1 MKVKDSKDFERFE
14 ETNLKYLLRYEKVD
28 LNGLKI
34 MTVFINETLENFQI
48 NVLKGIGLNLNTRNL
63 LTVTCNLLKIE

>member
-1 MKVKDSKDFERFE
+1 MKVKDFKDFERFE
-14 ETNLKYLLRYEKVD
+14 KTKLKYLLGYEKED
-28 LNGLKI
+28 LKVLKI
-34 MTVFINETLENFQI
+34 LTVFINETVENLQI